1 MTPDLAWAIPPDVEC
16 VLGQW
21 RGAARSHA
29 GRPCL
34 PKLPQRAW
42 PEGFCQHRYQSYSLP
57 VSLSLSL
64 FNSHFFFLSL
74 SLSHCFFLPVSH
86 FASFS
91 VAPFSSFCF
100 CFSLTFSFF
109 LSQISSFRLRRP
121 DLSFSVTYCTRL
133 QLPPSL
139 TYTHFD
145 LPTVTFFSFFHSLIG
160 FTPAFLQSL
169 HTLLV

>member
-57 VSLSLSL
+57 VSPSLLVLLHFSFFSHSFIYAVSFFLLSLTL
-64 FNSHFFFLSL
+64 LDSL
-74 SLSHCFFLPVSH
+74 SIPVFVFLCL
-86 FASFS
+86 
-91 VAPFSSFCF
+91 FSSFPQMSSFPLGLPTLSRLQSPSLSPPVVHTFTFLAC
-100 CFSLTFSFF
+100 CFSSPPPFNLFHLCLSPLFVRTLNMKMF
-109 LSQISSFRLRRP
+109 LSCPL
-121 DLSFSVTYCTRL
+121 D
-133 QLPPSL
+133 
-139 TYTHFD
+139 
-145 LPTVTFFSFFHSLIG
+145 
-160 FTPAFLQSL
+160 
-169 HTLLV
+169 